1 MCTPLF
7 PSFVADAN
15 LLGNVKTAEEI
26 IFVRSRFEIVVF
38 VDVVVVAAVVV
49 VVDVVV
55 VVAAVVIVVVDVVVD
70 VEDFE
75 RLNCHEL
82 TS

>member
-15 LLGNVKTAEEI
+15 LMGNVKTAEEI
-26 IFVRSRFEIVVF
+26 IFVRSRFEIVV
-38 VDVVVVAAVVV
+38 VVAAVVAVVVV

-55 VVAAVVIVVVDVVVD
+55 VV
-70 VEDFE
+70 EDFE
-75 RLNCHEL
+75 RLNCH
-82 TS
+82 

>member
-1 MCTPLF
+1 MCTPLL

-15 LLGNVKTAEEI
+15 LMGNVKTAEEI
-26 IFVRSRFEIVVF
+26 IFVQSRFEIVV
-38 VDVVVVAAVVV
+38 VVVASVVVIAAAAVVV
-49 VVDVVV
+49 
-55 VVAAVVIVVVDVVVD
+55 

-75 RLNCHEL
+75 RLNCHEV